1 MTNLYYNKYLLK
13 LLSLIGLIFILGA
26 CQNQTDDSQTA
37 ESEPQYY
44 QLPQIEIDYNFE
56 EVVAFNNRVN
66 TNNSNRYEGMV
77 AHNRPLL
84 ITPSELPSVLFY
96 DSGIQIPY
104 PEEGVKGVYIPATA
118 LTDEEHFNYLLD
130 FIDQTH
136 LNAVVIDFK
145 DDGGNILGD
154 IETDIPLLNENV
166 LGTVDFESIL
176 KELEKRQIYPIAR
189 VVTFKDNM
197 LSNASPEYTFMDSET
212 GEIWMDGNG
221 AQFINPFMREVWD
234 YNIAASIEA
243 AKLGFK
249 EIQFDYV
256 RFPEGFETFSENLDY
271 NLGDYEAYVTDDE
284 GLFGQERVYAIND
297 FLEYANE
304 QIAPY
309 GADVSADVFG
319 YTAIAGDAPDVRG
332 IGQNFAQMAERVDVI
347 SSMIYPSHWGPG
359 FFGLDYPDLYPYEVV
374 DQYMYSESLIIDNL
388 MNNVTTRPW
397 LQDFTDTSL
406 VPGTYQEYGP
416 QQIQEQ
422 IIALNEYEVYEFLL
436 WNAGGYYTEGVD
448 YAPEITGNEFYY

>member
-1 MTNLYYNKYLLK
+1 MIKTNYNKNWMK
-13 LLSLIGLIFILGA
+13 LLSLIGLIFFLGA
-26 CQNQTDDSQTA
+26 CQNQANNSATV
-37 ESEPQYY
+37 EEGPEYY
-44 QLPQIEIDYNFE
+44 QLPQVEIDYTFE

-66 TNNSNRYEGMV
+66 QNNSNRYEGMV
-77 AHNRPLL
+77 AHNRPL
-84 ITPSELPSVLFY
+84 IMTPSELPSVLFY

-104 PEEGVKGVYIPATA
+104 PEEGVKGVYVPATV
-118 LTDEEHFNYLLD
+118 LTSEEEFNYLLD
-130 FIDQTH
+130 FIDATA

-145 DDGGNILGD
+145 DDGGNILAD
-154 IETDIPLLNENV
+154 IETDLPLLNQHV
-166 LGTVDFESIL
+166 LGTIDFESIL
-176 KELEKRQIYPIAR
+176 QELEARQIYPIAR
-189 VVTFKDNM
+189 LVTFKDNL
-197 LSNASPEYTFMDSET
+197 LSSAAPEYSFEDSQT

-234 YNIAASIEA
+234 YNVIVAIEA

-256 RFPEGFETFSENLDY
+256 RFPEGFETFSETLEYDI
-271 NLGDYEAYVTDDE
+271 GDYGAYVTDDE

-304 QIAPY
+304 QVAPF

-319 YTAIAGDAPDVRG
+319 YTAIAGDAADVRG

-347 SSMIYPSHWGPG
+347 SSMIYPSHWGAG
-359 FFGLDYPDLYPYEVV
+359 FFGLDFPDLYPYEVV
-374 DQYMYSESLIIDNL
+374 DQYMYSEQLILDGL

-406 VPGTYQEYGP
+406 AWGTYQEYGP

-422 IIALNEYEVYEFLL
+422 IIALGEYDVYEFLL

-448 YAPEITGNEFYY
+448 YAPEISGNEFYY